1 MAAPIRRSPGHGKKI
16 DTLHYDLVSPA
27 DGAKRTVEMH
37 LFMSKSFNGEEPPYE
52 TTGLSFTLRCPEAGI
67 DVSGTDAN
75 ILVSV
80 MRSRLDR
87 AFAIEWKPWFIVKID
102 PSRPYGNAEGQGFLM
117 SWEEV
122 VRGRDHEGRDLLR
135 RLDIHRHEWV
145 VEAWPETF
153 RDRAG
158 KTLAAVEGTDGNREA
173 LRDFA
178 ARIDSLRKQL
188 ALFVMP
194 DNIEKTLAAIAAGGF
209 AALPAPQ
216 RPQASDE
223 EVEPGA

>member
-1 MAAPIRRSPGHGKKI
+1 MMEAISKRDIMAAPIRRSPGHGKKI

-102 PSRPYGNAEGQGFLM
+102 PSRPYGQ
-117 SWEEV
+117 
-122 VRGRDHEGRDLLR
+122 R
-135 RLDIHRHEWV
+135 R
-145 VEAWPETF
+145 
-153 RDRAG
+153 RAG
-158 KTLAAVEGTDGNREA
+158 LPHVLGGGRAGPRPRGPRPSAP
-173 LRDFA
+173 
-178 ARIDSLRKQL
+178 ARH
-188 ALFVMP
+188 P
-194 DNIEKTLAAIAAGGF
+194 
-209 AALPAPQ
+209 PP
-216 RPQASDE
+216 
-223 EVEPGA
+223 